1 MRVLL
6 TGYNGYIGTV
16 MAPILLEAG
25 HEVIGLDTDLFAG
38 STFGEENI
46 TRSISSIRKDIR
58 DIDISDLMG
67 CEAIIHLAGLSN
79 DPMGD
84 LNPGLTYEINH
95 LSSVRLAELAKSAGI
110 ERFIF
115 ASSCSN
121 YGAAGDSVLT
131 EEAGFNPVTPYGMSK
146 VRVEQDVSRLADD
159 DFSPTFMRSATAYGV
174 SPRLRF
180 DLVVN
185 NLVAWA
191 FTVGKVLIK
200 SDGTPWRPLV
210 HIEDMSRAFLAVL
223 NAPRELV
230 HNEAFNVGQT
240 EENYRIREVADIVAE
255 VVPNSVIEYAPDAS
269 PDKRNYRVDCSKI
282 KRVLPE
288 FKPQWTVRKGAQ
300 QLYDTYCQIGLRA
313 DEFEGPRYRRID
325 TLKQLI
331 ASGRLDESLRWRDQR
346 ISLEAIQ

>member
-16 MAPILLEAG
+16 MTPLLLEAG
-25 HEVIGLDTDLFAG
+25 HDVIGLDTNLFRD
-38 STFGEENI
+38 STFGRENVTRDIPSI
-46 TRSISSIRKDIR
+46 TKDIR
-58 DIDISDLMG
+58 DVNLADLAG
-67 CEAIIHLAGLSN
+67 CDAIIHLAGLSN
-79 DPMGD
+79 DPLGD
-84 LNPGLTYEINH
+84 LNPDLTYEINH
-95 LSSVRLAELAKSAGI
+95 LSSVRLAELAKKAGI
-110 ERFIF
+110 SRFVF

-121 YGAAGDSVLT
+121 YGAGGDHFLK
-131 EEAGFNPVTPYGMSK
+131 EDAEFNPVTAYGISK
-146 VRVEQDVSRLADD
+146 VRVEQDVSGLADD

-240 EENYRIREVADIVAE
+240 GENYRIRAIADIVAE
-255 VVPNSVIEYAPDAS
+255 VVPNSEIEYAADAS

-282 KRVLPE
+282 KQVLPD

-300 QLYDTYCQIGLRA
+300 QLYETYSQIGLRA

-325 TLKQLI
+325 TIKQLI
-331 ASGRLDESLRWRDQR
+331 ASGRLDTSLRWRDQK
-346 ISLEAIQ
+346 IYLEA

>member
-1 MRVLL
+1 MKVLL
-6 TGYNGYIGTV
+6 TGHNGYIGTI
-16 MAPILLEAG
+16 MAPMLLEAG
-25 HEVIGLDTDLFAG
+25 HDVIGLDTDLYQG
-38 STFGEENI
+38 STFGEENA
-46 TRSISSIRKDIR
+46 TREIPSMNKDIR
-58 DIDISDLMG
+58 DVDLSDLKG
-67 CEAIIHLAGLSN
+67 CDAIIHLAGLSN
-79 DPMGD
+79 DPLGD
-84 LNPGLTYEINH
+84 LNPDLTYEINH
-95 LSSVRLAELAKSAGI
+95 LSSVRLAELAKRAGI
-110 ERFIF
+110 SRFIF

-121 YGAAGDSVLT
+121 YGAAGDSILK
-131 EEAGFNPVTPYGMSK
+131 EDAQFNPVTPYGMSK

-159 DFSPTFMRSATAYGV
+159 EFSPTFMRSATAYGA

-191 FTVGKVLIK
+191 FTVGKVHLK
-200 SDGTPWRPLV
+200 SDGSPWRPLV

-255 VVPNSVIEYAPDAS
+255 VVPNSEVEYAADAS

-300 QLYDTYCQIGLRA
+300 QLYEAYCQVGLRV

-325 TLKQLI
+325 TIKQLI
-331 ASGRLDESLRWRDQR
+331 TSGRLDESLRWRNQR
-346 ISLEAIQ
+346 RSMEAL